1 MIGRTG
7 LIPVFLEAQFRQ
19 NEFYRYMRTVYTIH
33 NMKFQG
39 RWYVDAIRDVTGL
52 TVPIFTIDKLKAM
65 EMRIF

>member
-1 MIGRTG
+1 MIGQTG

-52 TVPIFTIDKLKAM
+52 DSS
-65 EMRIF
+65 